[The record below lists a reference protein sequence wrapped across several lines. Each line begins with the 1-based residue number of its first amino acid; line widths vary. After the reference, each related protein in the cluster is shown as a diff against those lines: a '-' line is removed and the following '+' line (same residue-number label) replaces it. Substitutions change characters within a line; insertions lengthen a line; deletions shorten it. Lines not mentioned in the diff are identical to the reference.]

1 MSSTQ
6 QYAKQ
11 SSFVTAEMVASSIRL
26 NDTQWDGDMLM
37 WHESRGSQGVL
48 MIQFGTEAPR
58 EFAPDFSVKGR
69 VGYGGGEFAL
79 SNGIVYFI
87 SNGRLYRQ
95 SVHADIARP
104 ITPGFGGAAAPSPSP
119 DGKWVIFV
127 HHYEGADVLA
137 LVDNEG
143 KEWSR
148 KLYQESDFVMQ
159 PVWSPDSRQ
168 IAFITWEHP
177 DMPWDKTA
185 LRLMTVDDRMHVV
198 EIETIAGDSAVFQ
211 PEFSPDGRYLSYV
224 SDKSGF
230 GQIYL
235 YNLKTGGHQ
244 QITDVP
250 CEHGAPAW
258 VQGLRTYGW
267 SADSSKIYTLRND
280 QGISSAWM
288 LTLATGEQTRLKALN
303 HYTYLYQI
311 AVSRADGLAMI
322 ASSSAVPPRVI
333 SVHPSQGEHIHR
345 DTATEDLPL
354 ETYSIAQ
361 PITWTGHDRETVY
374 GLYYPPTNGAAR
386 PPLIVH
392 AHSGPT
398 SQAQARYEP
407 ELQFFATRGYA
418 VLAVNYRGSTGYGRE
433 YAQKLYGNW
442 GVYDV
447 EDAASG
453 AEYLA
458 QQGLADRTKF
468 VILGSSSGGYTVLQS
483 LVDKPGFYR
492 AGICKYGISNHFS
505 FETHKFE
512 QHYTEKLIGT
522 LPEAEELYRQR
533 SPIYHVDR
541 MVDPVILFQGE
552 DDHVVPRSQSDTM
565 VESLKAR
572 GIPHEYHV
580 YVGEGHGF
588 RQPETIEHYLNATL
602 RFLEPHLV

>member
-6 QYAKQ
+6 QYAKE

-26 NDTQWDGDMLM
+26 NDVQWDGDTLM

-48 MIQFGTEAPR
+48 MLQTEAPR

-95 SVHADIARP
+95 AIHDNTARP
-104 ITPGFGGAAAPSPSP
+104 VTPGFGGAASPSPSP
-119 DGKWVIFV
+119 DGKWTIFV
-127 HHYEGADVLA
+127 HHYEGEDVLA
-137 LVDNEG
+137 FVDSEG

-168 IAFITWEHP
+168 IAFVTWEHP
-177 DMPWDKTA
+177 DMPWDETT
-185 LRLMTVDDRMHVV
+185 LRLMTVDDRMNV
-198 EIETIAGDSAVFQ
+198 IEMETLTSDSTVFQ

-224 SDKSGF
+224 SDKSGG

-235 YNLKTGGHQ
+235 YDLKTGEHQ
-244 QITDVP
+244 QITDAQA
-250 CEHGAPAW
+250 EHGAPAW
-258 VQGLRTYGW
+258 VQGLRTYVW
-267 SADSSKIYTLRND
+267 SADSSKIYYLRND
-280 QGISSAWM
+280 HGMGSVW
-288 LTLATGEQTRLKALN
+288 TLNLVTGEHTRIDDLN

-311 AVSRADGLAMI
+311 ALSSDDTLALI
-322 ASSSAVPPRVI
+322 ASASDVPSRVI
-333 SVHPSQGEHIHR
+333 SYHPSRGERIHR
-345 DTATEDLPL
+345 DTATEVLPPQ
-354 ETYSIAQ
+354 TYSIAQ
-361 PITWTGHDRETVY
+361 PVEWSGHDGETVY
-374 GLYYPPTNGAAR
+374 GLYYPPTNGLDK

-392 AHSGPT
+392 VHSGPT

-418 VLAVNYRGSTGYGRE
+418 VLAVNYRGSTGYGRD
-433 YAQKLYGNW
+433 YGQKLYGNW

-458 QQGLADRTKF
+458 RQGLADRTKF

-492 AGICKYGISNHFS
+492 AGVCKYGISNHFS

-541 MVDPVILFQGE
+541 MIDPVILFQGE
-552 DDHVVPRSQSDTM
+552 DDHVVPRTQSDTM

-580 YVGEGHGF
+580 YAGEGHGF

-602 RFLEPHLV
+602 RFLEEHLS